1 MYADF
6 EDWVDYTTT
15 KEKEQHLL
23 SYLEDK
29 GVIDN
34 DGKRVVDE
42 CLFDDNNIPYAFPS
56 IEEVF
61 VALDIDEDDFIEF
74 VSNIN

>member
-6 EDWVDYTTT
+6 ETWVDYTTT
-15 KEKEQHLL
+15 KEKEQHLIQ
-23 SYLEDK
+23 YLEDK
-29 GVIDN
+29 GVIDK
-34 DGKRVVDE
+34 DSKRVVDE
-42 CLFDDNNIPYAFPS
+42 NLFDDNNIPYAFPS

-61 VALDIDEDDFIEF
+61 VALEIDVDDFIEF